1 MEDYKIYTAPK
12 DLIYIKKGDIKSFGK
27 VVVLSEE
34 TDLTIKDYTLMDE
47 IEHKIQIEKIK

>member
-34 TDLTIKDYTLMDE
+34 TDLTINDYTLMDE
-47 IEHKIQIEKIK
+47 KEHKEKMNKE